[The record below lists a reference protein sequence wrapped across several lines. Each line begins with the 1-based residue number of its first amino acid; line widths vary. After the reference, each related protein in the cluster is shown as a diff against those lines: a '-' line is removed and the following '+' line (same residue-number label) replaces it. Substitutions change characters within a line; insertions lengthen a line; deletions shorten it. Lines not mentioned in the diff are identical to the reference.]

1 MNKKIL
7 AICLVS
13 FAVSSCS
20 TVEDGIQDNIDHYK
34 KLTRYGEVKPVE
46 YSKHTNSVEGI
57 NFLVANYPDQI
68 INLKGSDDFDKRYD
82 KLISYL
88 KDNGYTI
95 MSNEKLPLTATVIA
109 EVNKPMPD
117 LKYIGVLMQQNTRL
131 QQTVYNISYGGNKF
145 KARKFYN
152 DYKKTL

>member
-7 AICLVS
+7 GLCVVLLL
-13 FAVSSCS
+13 VSSC
-20 TVEDGIQDNIDHYK
+20 TNVEDGIQDNIDHYK
-34 KLTRYGEVKPVE
+34 KLTRYSEVQPVK
-46 YSKHTNSVEGI
+46 YSKHTNSVAGVD
-57 NFLVANYPDQI
+57 FLVANYPDQV
-68 INLKGSDDFDKRYD
+68 INLNGSNDFDKRYD
-82 KLISYL
+82 KLVSFL
-88 KDNGYTI
+88 KNNGYTI

-145 KARKFYN
+145 KAREFYN
-152 DYKKTL
+152 DYKQTL

>member
-7 AICLVS
+7 AMCLIS
-13 FAVSSCS
+13 LAISSCT
-20 TVEDGIQDNIDHYK
+20 TVSEGIDDNIEHYK
-34 KLTRYGEVKPVE
+34 KLTRYSEIRAVD
-46 YSKHTNSVEGI
+46 YTTHTNSVEGVD
-57 NFLVANYPDQI
+57 FLVANYPDQI
-68 INLKGSDDFDKRYD
+68 INLDGSNDFDKRYN

-95 MSNEKLPLTATVIA
+95 MSNQKLPLTATVIA

-117 LKYIGVLMQQNTRL
+117 LKYIGVTMQQNTRL

-145 KARKFYN
+145 KARQFYN

>member
-7 AICLVS
+7 TMCLVS
-13 FAVSSCS
+13 LVISSCT
-20 TVEDGIQDNIDHYK
+20 TVQEGWDDNVTHYK
-34 KLTRYGEVKPVE
+34 KLTRYSEIKPVE
-46 YSKHTNSVEGI
+46 YSTHTNNVAGVD
-57 NFLVANYPDQI
+57 FLVANYPDQI
-68 INLKGSDDFDKRYD
+68 IKLDGNDDFNKRYN

-88 KDNGYTI
+88 KNNGYTI

-117 LKYIGVLMQQNTRL
+117 LKYIGVIMQQSTRL

-145 KARKFYN
+145 KARQFYN
-152 DYKKTL
+152 NYKKTL